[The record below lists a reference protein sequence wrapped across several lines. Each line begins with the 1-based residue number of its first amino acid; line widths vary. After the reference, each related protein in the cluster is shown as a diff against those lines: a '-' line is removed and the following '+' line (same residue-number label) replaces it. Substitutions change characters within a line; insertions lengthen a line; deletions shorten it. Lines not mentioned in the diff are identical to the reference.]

1 MRLLAH
7 DRLGIPIFF
16 VIFAATVF
24 FLSLDSVI
32 GYVSDFL
39 VEQNTSV
46 FGLTLFI
53 CISAVFILGS
63 IVLFRFITTTTTN
76 IRANS
81 IHLRILHFVSL
92 VTMLVLIAILLI
104 LLAEILV
111 FSEYNLMLL
120 IVAAA
125 ISPTVAAGVMVVSS
139 YMLISW
145 YRFNRS
151 SYVVLIFAIAFSIN
165 VYAFTYQMIRDM
177 SGLMEKDQTITPQSE
192 VIYSS
197 DTYQPGSI
205 EMLLFNVYKYAA
217 TASFLLLLVGSAI
230 MLRHYSGKVGRPR
243 FWTLVLLP
251 SLYYV
256 ITLLDTF
263 GIYAPES
270 ESDLFNYYVFS
281 SLNGIVGGA
290 LLGFLFWS
298 ISRTMRPNKAVSNYL
313 LTCSYGFVLLSIA
326 TVGQVSVA
334 SYPPYGFTT
343 YAMLTL
349 SSYMIIIGLYAAAS
363 SISQDVRLRQYIKD
377 LTRKDSSFLAAIG
390 HAQLEKQVQ
399 SKASDL
405 EDVVKEQRMELEK
418 KSGVQSSIQEQDIK
432 QYLLEVLQEVD
443 RHKSSM

>member
-7 DRLGIPIFF
+7 NRTGISIFF
-16 VIFAATVF
+16 VIFAATIF

-39 VEQNTSV
+39 VEQNTSI
-46 FGLTLFI
+46 FGISLFV
-53 CISAVFILGS
+53 CISTVFILGS
-63 IVLFRFITTTTTN
+63 LMLFRFITNTTSN
-76 IRANS
+76 IRVNS
-81 IHLRILHFVSL
+81 MHLRILHIITFVT
-92 VTMLVLIAILLI
+92 VLVLITILLI
-104 LLAEILV
+104 LLTEILL
-111 FSEYNLMLL
+111 FSEYNLILL
-120 IVAAA
+120 VATSV
-125 ISPTVAAGVMVVSS
+125 ISPTVAAGVNVVSS
-139 YMLISW
+139 SLLISW

-151 SYVVLIFAIAFSIN
+151 SYVVLIFALAFSIN
-165 VYAFTYQMIRDM
+165 VYAFMYTMLRDA
-177 SGLMEKDQTITPQSE
+177 SGLMEKDQIVTPQSE
-192 VIYSS
+192 VVYSS
-197 DTYQPGSI
+197 DTYEPGSI
-205 EMLLFNVYKYAA
+205 EILLFNIYKYAA

-230 MLRHYSGKVGRPR
+230 MLRHYSNKVGRAK

-256 ITLLDTF
+256 STLLDTL
-263 GIYAPES
+263 GIYTPES
-270 ESDLFNYYVFS
+270 ETDLFNYYVFS

-298 ISRTMRPNKAVSNYL
+298 ISRTMRPNKSVSNYL
-313 LTCSYGFVLLSIA
+313 VICSYGFVLLSVA
-326 TVGQVSVA
+326 SVGQVSVA
-334 SYPPYGFTT
+334 AYPPYGFAT

-405 EDVVKEQRMELEK
+405 EQVVKEQRMELEK
-418 KSGVQSSIQEQDIK
+418 KSGVQSSIQEQDIQ

-443 RHKSSM
+443 KHKAGG

>member
-7 DRLGIPIFF
+7 DRSGIPIFF

-39 VEQNTSV
+39 VEQNTSI
-46 FGLTLFI
+46 FGITLFI

-63 IVLFRFITTTTTN
+63 LVLFRFITTTTTK

-81 IHLRILHFVSL
+81 IHLRILHIVSL
-92 VTMLVLIAILLI
+92 ATILVLITILLI
-104 LLAEILV
+104 LLTEILV
-111 FSEYNLMLL
+111 FSEYDLILL
-120 IVAAA
+120 VVTTA
-125 ISPTVAAGVMVVSS
+125 ISPTIAAGVMVVSS

-145 YRFNRS
+145 YRFNKS
-151 SYVVLIFAIAFSIN
+151 SYVVLIFALAFSIN
-165 VYAFTYQMIRDM
+165 VYAFTYSMIKDM
-177 SGLMEKDQTITPQSE
+177 SGLMEKDQNITPHSE
-192 VIYSS
+192 VVYSS
-197 DTYQPGSI
+197 DTFGPGSM
-205 EMLLFNVYKYAA
+205 EMLLFNIYKYAA
-217 TASFLLLLVGSAI
+217 TTSFLLLLVGSAI
-230 MLRHYSGKVGRPR
+230 MLRHYSSKIGRAK

-256 ITLLDTF
+256 ITLSNSL

-270 ESDLFNYYVFS
+270 KTDLFNYYVFS

-298 ISRTMRPNKAVSNYL
+298 ISRTMRPNKSVSNYL
-313 LTCSYGFVLLSIA
+313 LMCSYGFVLLSVA

-334 SYPPYGFTT
+334 AYPPYGFAT

-405 EDVVKEQRMELEK
+405 EQVVKEQRMALEK

-443 RHKSSM
+443 KHKPSM

>member
-1 MRLLAH
+1 MQLLAR
-7 DRLGIPIFF
+7 DRSGIPIFF
-16 VIFAATVF
+16 VIFCVTVF

-39 VEQNTSV
+39 VKQNTSI
-46 FGLTLFI
+46 FGISLFV

-63 IVLFRFITTTTTN
+63 LLLFRFISNSTSN

-81 IHLRILHFVSL
+81 IHLRMLHIVSL
-92 VTMLVLIAILLI
+92 ATVLVLVAILLI
-104 LLAEILV
+104 LLTEILL
-111 FSEYNLMLL
+111 FTEYSAILL
-120 IVAAA
+120 VVTTA

-165 VYAFTYQMIRDM
+165 AYAFMYSMIRDM
-177 SGLMEKDQTITPQSE
+177 SGLMEKDQIITPQSE
-192 VIYSS
+192 VVYSS
-197 DTYQPGSI
+197 DTYEPGSI
-205 EMLLFNVYKYAA
+205 ELLLFNIYKYAA

-230 MLRHYSGKVGRPR
+230 MLRHYSYKVGRAK
-243 FWTLVLLP
+243 FWALVLVP
-251 SLYYV
+251 SLYSV
-256 ITLLDTF
+256 TILLDTF

-270 ESDLFNYYVFS
+270 EADLFNYYVFT
-281 SLNGIVGGA
+281 SLSGIIGGA

-298 ISRTMRPNKAVSNYL
+298 ISRTMRPNKSVNSYL
-313 LTCSYGFVLLSIA
+313 LICSYGFVLLFVA

-334 SYPPYGFTT
+334 AYPPYGFAT

-377 LTRKDSSFLAAIG
+377 LTRKDSSFFSAIG

-405 EDVVKEQRMELEK
+405 EQVVKEQRMELEK

-443 RHKSSM
+443 RHKSSQ